1 MFGIAMQLLTAIA
14 LAVAILLNSTGSRD
28 ATNYALFLAAMFLV
42 VSVAASLKGGEDSP
56 DNQPPAQVAP
66 PPAPTNTRRGFVPA
80 TPPESSPA
88 QNTGEIRG
96 FTF

>member
-1 MFGIAMQLLTAIA
+1 MFGIAMQLLTAIT

-56 DNQPPAQVAP
+56 HNQPPESVAP
-66 PPAPTNTRRGFVPA
+66 PPSPTNTRRGFVPA
-80 TPPESSPA
+80 TPPEAQPA